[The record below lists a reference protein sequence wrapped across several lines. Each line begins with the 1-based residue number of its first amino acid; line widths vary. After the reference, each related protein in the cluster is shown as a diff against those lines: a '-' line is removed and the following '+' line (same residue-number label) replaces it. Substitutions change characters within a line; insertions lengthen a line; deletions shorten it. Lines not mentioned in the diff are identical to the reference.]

1 MALGD
6 NINKAAEKVSA
17 IPVIKAARVRDG
29 KRTLYPSPGSF
40 SHSVMRYAEFL
51 YPVFEPTL

>member
-1 MALGD
+1 MT
-6 NINKAAEKVSA
+6 
-17 IPVIKAARVRDG
+17 KAARVRNG

-40 SHSVMRYAEFL
+40 PYSVMRYAEFL